1 MDVVKGP
8 VEATL
13 PVHVLAVLPLDQDVD
28 ISDLVTFDFLV
39 LGRVK
44 TSKSHDCNSYTIF
57 HYNAMC
63 NH

>member
-8 VEATL
+8 VEATF

-28 ISDLVTFDFLV
+28 VSDLVTFNFLV

-44 TSKSHDCNSYTIF
+44 ISKSHDCNLSF
-57 HYNAMC
+57 C
-63 NH
+63 